1 MFATDPR
8 TEARMS
14 GWIRRHRLVAFFVL
28 SYAVAWAG
36 WPFWAAG
43 LLPEPLFLACGPL
56 VAALV
61 VVGVAEGRPGYGALL
76 KRMTRW
82 RVGALWWVVALTL
95 PPAMVLATALL
106 NTAAG
111 APAAAF
117 GGLAWGEL
125 ALLFGLYLVNPLGG
139 ALGEE
144 PGWRGYALP
153 RLQAD
158 RTPLAAALVLGV
170 VVAGWHL
177 PLVVFGML
185 GAIGLLSTVAITVVY
200 VWLFNRGR
208 GSALLILVAHAL
220 QDSFT
225 FGSLGYSAADTARAE
240 YLYCLVVVVVAATLV
255 VVDRAAWSGV
265 THEPPPAEVRAH
277 GAG

>member
-1 MFATDPR
+1 
-8 TEARMS
+8 MS

-76 KRMTRW
+76 ERMTRW

-95 PPAMVLATALL
+95 PPVMVLATALL

-111 APAAAF
+111 APAVAF

-185 GAIGLLSTVAITVVY
+185 GALVCCRPRPSLSSMCGCSTGAGAARCSSWSRTRCRTRSPSARSATPPPTP
-200 VWLFNRGR
+200 LGR
-208 GSALLILVAHAL
+208 S
-220 QDSFT
+220 T
-225 FGSLGYSAADTARAE
+225 CT
-240 YLYCLVVVVVAATLV
+240 
-255 VVDRAAWSGV
+255 AWSSWWWRPRWSSSTAPPGAGSSD
-265 THEPPPAEVRAH
+265 EPPSAEVRAH